1 MNKIVFSGATVAMI
15 AGLFAIGKGLSKRA
29 EKKETEDTVITNLIN
44 SSESAKVFIE
54 RYSNY
59 LYGKEGTPIVIHS
72 YALVYLKNADVY
84 SFDEIRESSESIMKL
99 SFYELE
105 INEKYGNV
113 FRDVLGGVLNELSLM
128 ISKVTDNYH
137 YYTFPIEASSRE
149 IILPVLI
156 QKMDN
161 AIDSQSYK
169 EFEKIFKLYC
179 DQMLILEP
187 DMLMQKIEKTNRIL
201 ACESIEDLDIRDKKL
216 YILLNSH
223 MNEYQELVAQ
233 SMRYGH

>member
-1 MNKIVFSGATVAMI
+1 MELNSTT
-15 AGLFAIGKGLSKRA
+15 KGIWGFYVK
-29 EKKETEDTVITNLIN
+29 
-44 SSESAKVFIE
+44 
-54 RYSNY
+54 
-59 LYGKEGTPIVIHS
+59 YGIKPC
-72 YALVYLKNADVY
+72 YALVAHLQSNGQVEVINKTLK
-84 SFDEIRESSESIMKL
+84 ESIMKL

>member
-1 MNKIVFSGATVAMI
+1 MNKIVFSGATIAMI

-29 EKKETEDTVITNLIN
+29 ENKETEDTVITDLIN

-59 LYGKEGTPIVIHS
+59 LYGKKGTSIVIHS

-149 IILPVLI
+149 IILPVLV

-179 DQMLILEP
+179 DQMLTLEP
-187 DMLMQKIEKTNRIL
+187 DMLIQKIEKTNRIL

-223 MNEYQELVAQ
+223 MNEYQELVAK
-233 SMRYGH
+233 SMRYRH